1 MEQDMPAT
9 TRLTEQQAQELVL
22 TTVATHAEALLRVA
36 YRHSL
41 CADDAHD
48 AYQRSM
54 EILLRRASTLDP
66 KSAHKWLTVVVKREA
81 MEVRRG
87 RREAV
92 TSGDLDYDDVASDTS
107 SPEERA
113 MSADRATR
121 AAEALKRLKPQEL
134 RALWLKALGHSYEEI
149 SALTG
154 FSRTK
159 VNRCLA
165 EGRKAFLERY
175 EGIESGEECGRWAAT
190 LSAIVDGEA
199 SAAQLADVRPHLRN
213 CTACQATLRGLRE
226 STPPLRAVLPIGLV
240 GATAKLSG
248 LLDRVAGLADGA
260 PAVAASGGLS
270 VGGAKLAGLLAAG
283 AVAVGGGTVAVE
295 SDHHAPRA
303 AGSPPTRAAALRRVT
318 RTTTTTPS
326 ISLPRRRVVVT
337 RPTQRTTARVAKPRA
352 PTRSAASATS
362 QRGVE
367 LKPLG
372 REVAVGEPAP
382 ARTASR
388 VARIVPAASTKPSPP
403 PATDASGGEFAPN
416 P

>member
-1 MEQDMPAT
+1 MEQAMRA

-81 MEVRRG
+81 MEVRRLRG
-87 RREAV
+87 EAV
-92 TSGDLDYDDVASDTS
+92 TSSDFDYDGVASEAS

-175 EGIESGEECGRWAAT
+175 EGIESGEECERWAAT

-199 SAAQLADVRPHLRN
+199 TPAQIADVRPHLRN

-226 STPPLRAVLPIGLV
+226 STPPLRAVLPVGLV

-248 LLDRVAGLADGA
+248 LIDRVAGLADGA

-295 SDHHAPRA
+295 TDHHAPRA
-303 AGSPPTRAAALRRVT
+303 AGSPPTRAAALRRVA
-318 RTTTTTPS
+318 RTPTSVLT
-326 ISLPRRRVVVT
+326 LPRRRVVVT
-337 RPTQRTTARVAKPRA
+337 TPSRRATTSVAKPRA
-352 PTRSAASATS
+352 SSHRAAPKTRSH
-362 QRGVE
+362 RDVE

-372 REVAVGEPAP
+372 REITVSEPLRR
-382 ARTASR
+382 RTASR
-388 VARIVPAASTKPSPP
+388 VARIVAATEPAAPSPSS
-403 PATDASGGEFAPN
+403 ATDASRGEFAPN

>member
-1 MEQDMPAT
+1 MEQAMPAI
-9 TRLTEQQAQELVL
+9 TRLTDQQAQELVL
-22 TTVATHAEALLRVA
+22 TTVATHAEALLHVA
-36 YRHSL
+36 HRHSL

-54 EILLRRASTLDP
+54 EILLRRAPTLDP

-81 MEVRRG
+81 MEVRRA
-87 RREAV
+87 RAEAV
-92 TSGDLDYDDVASDTS
+92 ASGDLDYDAVAAETS
-107 SPEERA
+107 TPEERA

-134 RALWLKALGHSYEEI
+134 HALWLKALGHSYEEI

-175 EGIESGEECGRWAAT
+175 EGIESGRECERWAAT

-199 SAAQLADVRPHLRN
+199 TAAQLADVRPHLRN

-226 STPPLRAVLPIGLV
+226 SAPPLRAVLPVGLV

-283 AVAVGGGTVAVE
+283 AVAVGGGTAAVK
-295 SDHHAPRA
+295 SDHHASRA
-303 AGSPPTRAAALRRVT
+303 AGPPPTRAAALHRV
-318 RTTTTTPS
+318 TTTPVVAATS
-326 ISLPRRRVVVT
+326 SLPHRRVVV
-337 RPTQRTTARVAKPRA
+337 RTPARRA
-352 PTRSAASATS
+352 ATKASAAAHHVIAPAS
-362 QRGVE
+362 RRDVE

-372 REVAVGEPAP
+372 REAAVDQPVR

-388 VARIVPAASTKPSPP
+388 VARFVPAAPSPTS
-403 PATDASGGEFAPN
+403 ATDASGGEFAPN

>member
-1 MEQDMPAT
+1 MEQAMPANH
-9 TRLTEQQAQELVL
+9 RLTEQQAQELVL
-22 TTVATHAEALLRVA
+22 TTVATHAQALLRVA
-36 YRHSL
+36 HRHSL

-54 EILLRRASTLDP
+54 EILLRRAPTLDP

-81 MEVRRG
+81 MEVRRA
-87 RREAV
+87 RAEAV
-92 TSGDLDYDDVASDTS
+92 TSGDLDYDTVEAETS

-121 AAEALKRLKPQEL
+121 AAEALQRLKPQEL

-175 EGIESGEECGRWAAT
+175 EGIESGEECERWAAT

-199 SAAQLADVRPHLRN
+199 TAAQLAEVRPHLRN
-213 CTACQATLRGLRE
+213 CTACQATLRGLHD
-226 STPPLRAVLPIGLV
+226 SGPPLRAVLPVGLV

-283 AVAVGGGTVAVE
+283 AVAIGGGTAAVE
-295 SDHHAPRA
+295 SDHHASRA
-303 AGSPPTRAAALRRVT
+303 AGPPPTRAAVLHRVT
-318 RTTTTTPS
+318 TTAATTAIAS
-326 ISLPRRRVVVT
+326 ARRRVVVRAPVRHT
-337 RPTQRTTARVAKPRA
+337 VAKPRVVPQHTA
-352 PTRSAASATS
+352 SAAAD
-362 QRGVE
+362 RDVE
-367 LKPLG
+367 LKPSG
-372 REVAVGEPAP
+372 REVVVDDPVRAH
-382 ARTASR
+382 T
-388 VARIVPAASTKPSPP
+388 AASAARVLPATSPP
-403 PATDASGGEFAPN
+403 ASTTDASGGEFAPN